1 MNDLVLQ
8 QLAIATDAW
17 CDQNLP
23 SDWSVNLPAYLATW
37 EGKFAELIV
46 QECLLCCERVI
57 SDPVRQEIDK
67 FEQGGIHCMDEI
79 KHVFGVK

>member
-23 SDWSVNLPAYLATW
+23 GDWSVNLPAYLATW

-46 QECLLCCERVI
+46 RECAKVA
-57 SDPVRQEIDK
+57 IDNGCGDFVDIK
-67 FEQGGIHCMDEI
+67 QKLFEN
-79 KHVFGVK
+79 FGVKE